1 MTTTRPS
8 RGYGGVSA
16 EDRIAGRRERLLDA
30 GLELFGTRGYGATG
44 VKDVC
49 REAGLTDRYFY
60 ESFGGSGELFVAVF
74 DRVVD
79 DLFAAVALAAVD
91 AGADPEDQLRAAIGT
106 FVSTLAD
113 DPRKTRL
120 IFGEADAAGP
130 AAAAHMRTT
139 LRRFAGLVAATA
151 RLHLPEETPDEDV
164 QLIAFSLVGL
174 LERVLSEHI
183 DGELD
188 MNLDTVVERSVA
200 LYVELLTAVAHRVT
214 STG

>member
-16 EDRIAGRRERLLDA
+16 EDRIAQRRERLLDA
-30 GLELFGTRGYGATG
+30 GLELFGTHGYGATG

-60 ESFGGSGELFVAVF
+60 ESFGSSGELFVAVF

-79 DLFAAVALAAVD
+79 DLFASVALAAVE
-91 AGADPEDQLRAAIGT
+91 AGEDPQEQLRAAIGI
-106 FVSTLAD
+106 FVGTLAA

-120 IFGEADAAGP
+120 VFGEADAAGP

-151 RLHLPEETPDEDV
+151 RRHLPPQTPDEDV
-164 QLIAFSLVGL
+164 QLVAFSLVGL

-188 MNLDTVVERSVA
+188 MPLDVVVERSVT
-200 LYVELLTAVAHRVT
+200 LYTELLLAVAARA
-214 STG
+214 G